1 VLNAEE
7 LSARRAAI
15 ESEPELRALRDR
27 LVQRAGPVLTR
38 MPPVPQSKALL
49 TADGGVCPND
59 GTRLLF
65 DPWSPTVHRCSH
77 CGREF
82 SGERHDRAWA
92 HYQHLWLA
100 ERAAH
105 LATVA
110 VAAGRDDAATRTNQ
124 LLQAYRGYHEYPNQ
138 DNVLGP
144 SRLFFSTYL
153 ESIWIA
159 NYLAAATLMREAG
172 LLSDESGEIVSRV
185 ADEAANLIG
194 EYDEG
199 FSNRQTWHN
208 AALASIAVWFEDGDL
223 AARAIQGQTGILAHL
238 LHGFGEDGMWYEG
251 DNYHLFALRGQLLA
265 MGWARQAGVDL
276 MDDPRLAARVAA
288 ALRAPA
294 LTALPDFTFPARK
307 DSRFGVSLAQPMYLE
322 LWEIGLARL
331 GRGANQQEDLWSW
344 LRRLYQSPA
353 PPAQTFD
360 SYLHE
365 AGEPLPAHPRSRA
378 DLSWWSL
385 LEMVPA
391 IPSETPPWSPGSVF
405 VEGQGLA
412 LLRSGDRYAGLE
424 CGAYGGGHGHP
435 DRLNLVLHAGGEY
448 WLPDFGTGSYV
459 ARDLFWYRSTLA
471 HNAPRLD
478 GISQPMGD
486 AFCENFDQN
495 GAWAWARGSYGDLSR
510 TLVAGP
516 DYLLDVVQL
525 SAPEDHVLELPLHL
539 SGRVEVKPAGSWEAA
554 ELPDEFARQAER
566 YRPVGSDG
574 IVLHACG
581 PSGATLSAYLAY
593 QGDLLRALSPGAP
606 GSTEPVPFYLVR
618 SRGQNLRII
627 TVLEPGSGRP
637 VIRGVLAMDNTIE
650 VETESGVDHH
660 VATVEGWEVQSP
672 DGVTGLRGVRRQ
684 PKPFEP
690 LVQRDR
696 PLVAQG
702 VALPIAEPPALDGSM
717 EGFDSPEPLRLD
729 HEDQYRRSEEPYAG
743 PDDFSATAFINWSDE
758 ALYLA
763 VEVVKPEVVARD
775 PAAPPLR
782 LDNEPDEIHADG
794 IQVYV
799 RLPLDGAVY
808 GYLVVPST
816 DEGGVIARAVSGA
829 PLRQGEVRGGWEPT
843 ESGYRLTVAIA
854 PAQWG
859 PFRPGDE
866 IGFDLLVNQMLPDRM
881 RRAGQLVWSG
891 GGGWVWLRGDRQ
903 DPSRFGTLEL
913 R

>member
-1 VLNAEE
+1 MLNAEE
-7 LSARRAAI
+7 LNARRAII
-15 ESEPELRALRDR
+15 ESTGELRALRDR
-27 LVQRAGPVLTR
+27 LVERAGPVLAR
-38 MPPVPQSKALL
+38 MPPVPESKALL
-49 TADGGVCPND
+49 TADGGVCPAD
-59 GTRLLF
+59 GTRLIF
-65 DPWSPTVHRCSH
+65 DPWSPAAHRCPQ
-77 CGREF
+77 CGRQVA
-82 SGERHDRAWA
+82 GERHDRAWA
-92 HYQHLWLA
+92 HYQHLWLS

-110 VAAGRDDAATRTNQ
+110 VMAGRDDAAARANH
-124 LLQAYRGYHEYPNQ
+124 LLQAYHRYHEYPNR

-153 ESIWIA
+153 ESIWVA
-159 NYLAAATLMREAG
+159 NYLAAASLLREAG
-172 LLSDESGEIVSRV
+172 LLSDETGEIVSSV
-185 ADEAANLIG
+185 ADEAANIIG

-208 AALASIAVWFEDGDL
+208 AALASIAVWFEDGEL
-223 AARAIQGQTGILAHL
+223 AGRAIEGPTGILAHL
-238 LHGFGEDGMWYEG
+238 LQGFGEDGMWYEG

-276 MDDPRLAARVAA
+276 LDDPRLAGRVAA

-322 LWEIGLARL
+322 MWEIGLARL
-331 GRGANQQEDLWSW
+331 GRTTHEPQDLWSW
-344 LRRLYQSPA
+344 LRGLYQSPA

-365 AGEPLPAHPRSRA
+365 AGEPVPTRPRGRA

-385 LEMVPA
+385 LEMAPEMRA
-391 IPSETPPWSPGSVF
+391 DTPSWSPGSVLI
-405 VEGQGLA
+405 EGQGLA
-412 LLRSGDRYAGLE
+412 VLRDGNRYVSLE

-435 DRLNLVLHAGGEY
+435 DRLNLVLHAGAEY

-478 GISQPMGD
+478 GASQPMGE
-486 AFCENFDQN
+486 AFCENFEQS
-495 GAWAWARGSYGDLSR
+495 GEWAWVRGRFGDLSR

-525 SAPEDHVLELPLHL
+525 SAEEDHVLELPFHV
-539 SGRVEVKPAGSWEAA
+539 SGRVELKPAGHWESAP
-554 ELPDEFARQAER
+554 LPDEFARSAER
-566 YRPVGSDG
+566 YRPASSDAMV
-574 IVLHACG
+574 IQACG
-581 PSGATLSAYLAY
+581 PSGATLRMHLAF
-593 QGDLLRALSPGAP
+593 QGDLLRAMGPGAP
-606 GSTEPVPFYLVR
+606 GSTEPAQFHLVR
-618 SRGQNLRII
+618 GQGRNRRILSI
-627 TVLEPGSGRP
+627 IETGAKSIV
-637 VIRGVLAMDNTIE
+637 RGVREVDNAIE
-650 VETESGVDHH
+650 VETEGGVHHH
-660 VATVEGWEVQSP
+660 VATVEGWEIRSP
-672 DGVTGLRGVRRQ
+672 AGVTRLKGTRRQ

-696 PLVAQG
+696 PLQAHG
-702 VALPIAEPPALDGSM
+702 SALPLAEAPALDGSFD
-717 EGFDSPEPLRLD
+717 GFDPSEPLELD

-743 PDDFSATAFINWSDE
+743 PDDFSATAMVNWSDE

-763 VEVVKPEVVARD
+763 VEVVKPETIARD
-775 PAAPPLR
+775 PALAPLR

-794 IQVYV
+794 IQVYL
-799 RLPLDGAVY
+799 RLPPEDVVR

-816 DEGGVIARAVSGA
+816 KYGELIARGISGA
-829 PLRQGEVRGGWEPT
+829 ALREGEVRGGWEPT
-843 ESGYRLTVAIA
+843 ESGYRITVALA
-854 PAQWG
+854 PPQWG

-866 IGFDLLVNQMLPDRM
+866 IGFDLLVNQMLPDRI

-903 DPSRFGTLEL
+903 DPARFGTLEL